1 MNDELSRLREENDH
15 LRGTVLEQS
24 DRIRELELQLAEAQR
39 TTVLSQQIG
48 DSIGGEVRL
57 VAGLQV
63 KF

>member
-57 VAGLQV
+57 VAGLRV